1 MRPPNLVVGCLLW
14 LCVPLQA
21 AAQPPA
27 ADLWQLYQES
37 RESDPRL
44 LAAQARSRSSSW
56 SEREALGQ
64 MLPQIGVS
72 SAFNRTTSETAL
84 QQANYNGE
92 RYAIGLSQ
100 VLYNPELWHSYKR
113 FAAISAVQDA
123 QSRDTR
129 EAAGL
134 ELVERYFAVLAAEDA
149 LALAQAERRATRLNL
164 ERVQALFD
172 KQMVKVTDVL
182 EARARTDALASA
194 EIAAA
199 NQVQVSREGLS
210 QLIGRPVTEHL
221 RRLGEQVPF
230 NLPPEAREYWVQ
242 RALADNPA
250 LQAHQRAVLAAQAGE
265 REARAGHLP
274 KVSLNLTGQRSDI
287 GYENSLTPRTDTYV
301 ASINVQLPLYSGGS
315 TRARAEA
322 MREQLRAAEYDYEA
336 ARRQLLRET
345 REAFYAVHTSQARMV
360 AARPALV
367 SAQKARQAAERALG
381 YGVIDAVQ
389 VLDTV
394 EAEYR
399 AHRDLLKSRYDF
411 VMSVLALRRWSGSL
425 LDSDV
430 RMASAWL
437 VEA

>member
-1 MRPPNLVVGCLLW
+1 
-14 LCVPLQA
+14 
-21 AAQPPA
+21 
-27 ADLWQLYQES
+27 
-37 RESDPRL
+37 
-44 LAAQARSRSSSW
+44 
-56 SEREALGQ
+56 
-64 MLPQIGVS
+64 
-72 SAFNRTTSETAL
+72 
-84 QQANYNGE
+84 
-92 RYAIGLSQ
+92 
-100 VLYNPELWHSYKR
+100 
-113 FAAISAVQDA
+113 
-123 QSRDTR
+123 
-129 EAAGL
+129 
-134 ELVERYFAVLAAEDA
+134 
-149 LALAQAERRATRLNL
+149 
-164 ERVQALFD
+164 
-172 KQMVKVTDVL
+172 
-182 EARARTDALASA
+182 
-194 EIAAA
+194 
-199 NQVQVSREGLS
+199 
-210 QLIGRPVTEHL
+210 
-221 RRLGEQVPF
+221 
-230 NLPPEAREYWVQ
+230 
-242 RALADNPA
+242 
-250 LQAHQRAVLAAQAGE
+250 E